1 MGANPTVNTSESAEA
16 RAAAEAERHAEPVG
30 HGNSPAAWTLVAV
43 VLFGSAISCI
53 AFAAASALWF
63 WLGVVVMGIG
73 LLIGFIMR
81 KVGYG
86 VGGSK
91 LKNDGH

>member
-1 MGANPTVNTSESAEA
+1 MGANPTVNTSDSAEA

-43 VLFGSAISCI
+43 VLFGSAISCV
-53 AFAAASALWF
+53 AFALASALWF
-63 WLGVVVMGIG
+63 WIGVVVMGIG

-81 KVGYG
+81 KAGYG

-91 LKNDGH
+91 LKNSGY